1 MNKQPTYKINDLEY
15 PSSDKITSRISTLRR
30 SMACTLM
37 NRDAC
42 TLEQEQV
49 WLKYFPD
56 NKCAYCGQEATHL
69 DHLHPMIRD
78 NEPTGFGTDPGNL
91 VPCCKNCNTP
101 KGNMAWADFM
111 RSSKCK
117 HMEKPNKTLQESID
131 ERIQNISDFQRE
143 MPARYTHIEP
153 TMKQQWKELWCNLE
167 QLLKQ
172 TQDEL
177 MDMKRQLYGN
187 SASGN
192 QTGTTTPKSGRSGVR
207 KITADEFS
215 EFKAFVGTSSADGY
229 CTSVRAIMKEMGIN
243 TAVDFEQCIDSA
255 IDYCTQRK
263 IAAITDKE
271 KKRYSDRRSHLRQYK
286 KYLESRKLHP

>member
-1 MNKQPTYKINDLEY
+1 
-15 PSSDKITSRISTLRR
+15 
-30 SMACTLM
+30 MACTLM

-42 TLEQEQV
+42 TPEQEQV

-91 VPCCKNCNTP
+91 VPRCKNCNTP

-117 HMEKPNKTLQESID
+117 HMEKPDKTLQESID
-131 ERIQNISDFQRE
+131 ELIQNISDFQRE
-143 MPARYTHIEP
+143 MPARFTRIEP
-153 TMKQQWKELWCNLE
+153 TMKQLWKELWCNLE

-192 QTGTTTPKSGRSGVR
+192 QTGTTTPKSGSSGAASESMSPNEARVFNALRDIIDASKMLPSTLHDLQSSDFAKKHFKLSTFPVLIKETNFTLSGWER
-207 KITADEFS
+207 KRFYQKILQ
-215 EFKAFVGTSSADGY
+215 
-229 CTSVRAIMKEMGIN
+229 IN
-243 TAVDFEQCIDSA
+243 GEAYLVCSQMRTPSIDLFETWA
-255 IDYCTQRK
+255 NT
-263 IAAITDKE
+263 
-271 KKRYSDRRSHLRQYK
+271 L
-286 KYLESRKLHP
+286 